1 MMTTARKNHSAAVTL
16 GLFASA
22 AVLGL
27 ACGNKEPQP
36 PPPPP
41 GPDVVTM
48 PTMSVSSEPPPVVE
62 APKPPPAPPIEFVEG
77 AAAEAPAKAPTIA
90 IKAPAKDQVIAA
102 DKAND
107 FEVKLDLKGW
117 DLTGGNHVHLIID
130 NKPYKRIDDPKQ
142 PIKLK
147 DIDPNYT
154 LGEGQHVLVAF
165 PSRHTHESVK
175 PVGKAAPL
183 AVVPFWIGKKGE
195 VKWKPTDP
203 TLIYSRPKGAN
214 NGPAPAEG
222 VLVDFYVANA
232 ELADGEFSIEA
243 LLKGPGADE
252 GKKLAVK
259 KWSPLR
265 IKNVQSGTYSLSL
278 KLLDKDGK
286 QVPGA
291 WNDTTREFTVDLA
304 APADPHPAPAP
315 AGSAAPAGSGSAAPA
330 KSPPPIKKKLSP
342 HGRPE
347 PRRPPV
353 CGACAFCALRTR
365 DRPRRDHARL
375 ARRSVSRNDRRRR
388 QGARVAPVHGDGQVH
403 CRSRSAGDRAGGGR
417 AAVRR
422 GWTELPGCE
431 LVLVGGFAGAPAPA
445 VGRGGEAPGRL
456 VAALLAGRHH
466 PRARGLARRGDR
478 QRRAEGAH
486 AGLLQRRW
494 LDGGRGRTEDGGAV
508 FRADG

>member
-1 MMTTARKNHSAAVTL
+1 MTGAHSRAAPTECFTRLRRRASRDTKLATMMTTARKNQSAAATL

-41 GPDVVTM
+41 GPEVVTM

-62 APKPPPAPPIEFVEG
+62 APKPPPAPPIEFAEG
-77 AAAEAPAKAPTIA
+77 APAEAPAKAPTLA

-117 DLTGGNHVHLIID
+117 DVPGGGNHVHLIID

-203 TLIYSRPKGAN
+203 TLVYSRPKGAN

-222 VLVDFYVANA
+222 VLVDFYLANA
-232 ELADGEFSIEA
+232 ELADGKFSIEA

-252 GKKLAVK
+252 GKKLTVK

-304 APADPHPAPAP
+304 APADAHPAPAP
-315 AGSAAPAGSGSAAPA
+315 ATSAAAAGSGSASPP
-330 KSPPPIKKKLSP
+330 KPPPIKKKLGP
-342 HGRPE
+342 TDRPSRAT
-347 PRRPPV
+347 PRRPIV
-353 CGACAFCALRTR
+353 RGAFAFCALRAR
-365 DRPRRDHARL
+365 DRPRRGDAWL
-375 ARRSVSRNDRRRR
+375 ARPADS
-388 QGARVAPVHGDGQVH
+388 
-403 CRSRSAGDRAGGGR
+403 
-417 AAVRR
+417 
-422 GWTELPGCE
+422 LP
-431 LVLVGGFAGAPAPA
+431 
-445 VGRGGEAPGRL
+445 
-456 VAALLAGRHH
+456 
-466 PRARGLARRGDR
+466 
-478 QRRAEGAH
+478 
-486 AGLLQRRW
+486 
-494 LDGGRGRTEDGGAV
+494 
-508 FRADG
+508 